1 MIYNIYD
8 YLNFRGDL
16 SFEKDEVNPIDAVI
30 FARLSYLPMGLYM
43 DEESEITLGKLAKKL
58 IKHKKFEESLLLP
71 EDSTLLK
78 RISTLERYK
87 DIIAFGF
94 MNEIDL
100 EIEKQ
105 FSAITFKLPNSLGVV
120 SFRGTDK
127 SIVGWK
133 EDFNLSF
140 LDYIPSQQDATK
152 YLEDISKNFDRLI
165 LTGHSKGGNL
175 ALYSLTHCVKETYD
189 KIVSA
194 YNFDGPGLQSKILK
208 GEVKR
213 RANEKITHYIPEGSV
228 VGTLLEQEGEIKI
241 VSSTEK
247 NFAQH
252 DIFYWGISGPDFNY
266 LPHRSPESKFAEFT
280 LKEWMLNIPE
290 ENRKMFF
297 KYLYDLFYNIG
308 KTEINYNFNNAEFL
322 KTLGKLTFSL
332 KDLPPNQ
339 RKMILDGVMELF
351 KTATKNFNLM
361 KELK

>member
-1 MIYNIYD
+1 MTYNIYD
-8 YLNFRGDL
+8 YLNFRGDITFL
-16 SFEKDEVNPIDAVI
+16 NDDLNPIDAVI
-30 FARLSYLPMGLYM
+30 FARLSYLPMGLCM
-43 DEESEITLGKLAKKL
+43 DENDEIPLGKLAHKL
-58 IKHKKFEESLLLP
+58 VKHRDFENSLVLP
-71 EDSTLLK
+71 EDAKLLK
-78 RISTLERYK
+78 SICNLERYK
-87 DIIAFGF
+87 DIQALGF
-94 MNEIDL
+94 RDEIDL

-105 FSAITFKLPNSLGVV
+105 FSAISFKLPNSTGVI

-127 SIVGWK
+127 TLVGWK

-140 LDYIPSQQDATK
+140 LDYIPSQQDATN
-152 YLEDISKNFDRLI
+152 YLDHMAKDFKSLI

-175 ALYSLTHCVKETYD
+175 ALFSLTHCKEESYK
-189 KIVSA
+189 KIVGA

-213 RANEKITHYIPEGSV
+213 RANEKMTHYIPEGSV

-252 DIFYWGISGPDFNY
+252 DIFYWGLAGPDFNY
-266 LPHRSPESKFAEFT
+266 LPDRSPESKFAEFT

-297 KYLYDLFYNIG
+297 KYLYKLFYNIG
-308 KTEINYNFNNAEFL
+308 KTEINYNFTNADFI
-322 KTLGKLTFSL
+322 KTIGQLTLSL
-332 KDLPPNQ
+332 KDLPSNQ
-339 RKMILDGVMELF
+339 RKMILDGVVELF

-361 KELK
+361 KQ